1 METGSRIGETEQTLY
16 KINKPNSKKKKK
28 KPSETTNAQ
37 VPIFKGIEDNA
48 ALFKCYDFNS
58 SSLRYSFPT
67 GLKHADV

>member
-1 METGSRIGETEQTLY
+1 MKLNRRYTELTSLIQ
-16 KINKPNSKKKKK
+16 KKK
-28 KPSETTNAQ
+28 KPSQTRNAQ

-48 ALFKCYDFNS
+48 APFKCYDFNS

>member
-1 METGSRIGETEQTLY
+1 MKLNRRY
-16 KINKPNSKKKKK
+16 KKKTSLIQKKKKK

>member
-1 METGSRIGETEQTLY
+1 MKLNRRNTELTSL
-16 KINKPNSKKKKK
+16 IKKKKK
-28 KPSETTNAQ
+28 KPSQTRNAQ

>member
-1 METGSRIGETEQTLY
+1 MKLNRRYTELTSLIQ
-16 KINKPNSKKKKK
+16 KKKK
-28 KPSETTNAQ
+28 KPSKTSNAQ

>member
-16 KINKPNSKKKKK
+16 RINKPNSKKKKK
-28 KPSETTNAQ
+28 PSQTRNAQ

>member
-1 METGSRIGETEQTLY
+1 MKLNRRYTELTSLIQ
-16 KINKPNSKKKKK
+16 KKKKN
-28 KPSETTNAQ
+28 PSQTRNAQ

>member
-1 METGSRIGETEQTLY
+1 MKLNRRYTELTSLIQ
-16 KINKPNSKKKKK
+16 KKKK
-28 KPSETTNAQ
+28 KPSQTRNAQ

-48 ALFKCYDFNS
+48 ALFKCYDFKS

>member
-1 METGSRIGETEQTLY
+1 MKLNRRYTELTSLIQ
-16 KINKPNSKKKKK
+16 KKKKK
-28 KPSETTNAQ
+28 TSPSRNAQ
-37 VPIFKGIEDNA
+37 APIFKGIEDNA